1 MKFTLSWLRDHLDTK
16 AELATITDTLTG
28 IGLELEGVENPGAA
42 LAPFRIAH
50 VIEAVQHPN
59 ADRLRAC
66 TVDAGDGPVSVV
78 CGAPNARTGMKA
90 VFAPVGATIP
100 ASGMVLKAGAIRG
113 VASNGMLC
121 SARELGLG
129 DDHDGIIELP
139 PDAPVG
145 ASYADWAGLDE
156 PVIEIA
162 VTPNRGDALSV
173 RGIARD
179 LAAAGVGALK
189 TFAPE
194 TVPSDGPSAIDWVI
208 EMPTVCPWVLGR
220 TVRGVTNGPSP
231 AWLQDRLRAIGLR
244 PISALVDITNFF
256 TIDLGR
262 PLHVF
267 DVNRVAGDR
276 LTLRPGAGETFR
288 ALNGKDVTVTPEDC
302 VIADAEG
309 VVSLA
314 GVVGGERT
322 GCTETTTDV
331 FIECAWFDP
340 IAIALTGRRHQISS
354 DARARFERGIDPALM
369 PSALEAATQMVIE
382 LCGGTASAP
391 VAAGAEPD
399 WRRTARMRFDRLRSF
414 GGADVPRDEAERILR
429 SLGFNLAG
437 ADEESITVHVPPWR
451 NDIAAKDGAG
461 RGGLEQGPALHPER
475 AAQARDGAAVIEP
488 EVDLIEEV
496 LRIWGLDRIAP
507 VSLPALSAVPAATLT
522 PRQARAAVAR
532 RVLAA
537 RGLAEAVTFSF
548 ADSRIA
554 ALFGEAPEAL
564 RLVNPIA
571 SDLDQLRAT
580 PIITLALAAARNAA
594 RGYGDVGLFEVG
606 PAFHEGIR
614 GGQQVVAAGLRVGE
628 TPRSWLVPARGVTAL
643 DAKGDVWSALTALGV
658 PLEALS
664 VTADAPAFYHPGR
677 SGVVRQGPKLALAR
691 FGALHPEIIRALDL
705 PGQSVAF
712 EIFLDAI
719 PEPKRRRKSAPVLSA
734 FQPIRRDFAF
744 LADAAVAAEDVLR
757 AARGAVRDLVAGVTL
772 FDVYDGEK
780 MEPGRKSL
788 GIEVVF
794 QPKDRSLTDAEIE
807 EACAKVV
814 AAVTKATGAVLR

>member
-1 MKFTLSWLRDHLDTK
+1 MKFTLSWLRDHLDTT
-16 AELATITDTLTG
+16 ASLETITETLTG

-78 CGAPNARTGMKA
+78 CGAPNARTGLKV
-90 VFAPVGATIP
+90 VFAPIGATIP
-100 ASGMVLKAGAIRG
+100 ASGMVLKAGEIRG

-129 DDHDGIIELP
+129 EDHDGIIELP
-139 PDAPVG
+139 EDAPVG
-145 ASYADWAGLDE
+145 TSYAEWAGLNE

-173 RGIARD
+173 RGVARD

-194 TVPSDGPSAIDWVI
+194 TIPSHGPSAIDWAI
-208 EMPTVCPWVLGR
+208 EMPEFCPWVLGR
-220 TVRGVTNGPSP
+220 TVRGVKNGPSP
-231 AWLQDRLRAIGLR
+231 LWLQDRLRAIGLR

-267 DVNRVAGDR
+267 DAGLVSGRR

-302 VIADAEG
+302 VIADADG

-314 GVVGGERT
+314 GIVGGERT
-322 GCTETTTDV
+322 GCTEATTDV
-331 FIECAWFDP
+331 FIECAYFDP
-340 IAIALTGRRHQISS
+340 IGIALTGRRHQISS

-369 PSALEAATQMVIE
+369 PQALEAATQMVIE
-382 LCGGTASAP
+382 LCGGTPSDTVSA
-391 VAAGAEPD
+391 GFEPS
-399 WRRTARMRFDRLRSF
+399 WQRTARLRFDRLKSF
-414 GGADVPRDEAERILR
+414 GGADVPRDEAEKILR
-429 SLGFNLAG
+429 RLGFGLAG
-437 ADEESITVHVPPWR
+437 SDEESITVHVPSWR
-451 NDIAAKDGAG
+451 NDIAGK
-461 RGGLEQGPALHPER
+461 GGLDQGPALHPER
-475 AAQARDGAAVIEP
+475 AAQARAGAAVIEP

-496 LRIWGLDRIAP
+496 LRIWGIDRIAP
-507 VSLPALSAVPAATLT
+507 VSLPALSAVPAATFT
-522 PRQARAAVAR
+522 PRQTRAATAR
-532 RVLAA
+532 RVLAT

-548 ADSRIA
+548 ADSRVA
-554 ALFGEAPEAL
+554 ALFGEAPESL

-571 SDLDQLRAT
+571 SDLDQLRST
-580 PIITLALAAARNAA
+580 PLITLALAAARNAA
-594 RGYGDVGLFEVG
+594 NGYGDLGLFEVG

-614 GGQQVVAAGLRVGE
+614 GGQQVVAAGLRIGA
-628 TPRSWLVPARGVTAL
+628 TPRSWIAPARAVTAM
-643 DAKGDVWSALTALGV
+643 DAKGDAWAALAALGL

-664 VTADAPAFYHPGR
+664 VTADAPSFYHPGR
-677 SGVVRQGPKLALAR
+677 SGVVRQGPKLALAQ
-691 FGALHPEIIRALDL
+691 FGALHPAVIRALDL
-705 PGQSVAF
+705 PDHAVAF

-719 PEPKRRRKSAPVLSA
+719 PEPKRRRKSAPELSA

-744 LADAAVAAEDVLR
+744 LADAAVPAETVLR
-757 AARGAVRDLVAGVTL
+757 AARGSVRDLVVGVTL
-772 FDVYDGEK
+772 FDLYEGEK
-780 MEPGRKSL
+780 IEPGRKSL
-788 GIEVVF
+788 GVEVVF
-794 QPKDRSLTDAEIE
+794 QPKERSLTDAEIE

-814 AAVTKATGAVLR
+814 AAVTKATGAILR

>member
-1 MKFTLSWLRDHLDTK
+1 MKFTLSWLREHLDTK
-16 AELATITDTLTG
+16 ADLDTITETLTG

-42 LAPFRIAH
+42 LARFRIAH
-50 VIEAVQHPN
+50 VIEAAQHPN

-90 VFAPVGATIP
+90 VFAPVGSTIP
-100 ASGMVLKAGAIRG
+100 ASGLVLKAGEIRG
-113 VASNGMLC
+113 VPSLGMLC

-139 PDAPVG
+139 EDAPVG

-162 VTPNRGDALSV
+162 VTPNRGDALAV
-173 RGIARD
+173 RGVARD

-194 TVPSDGPSAIDWVI
+194 RVPSEGPSAIDWAI
-208 EMPTVCPWVLGR
+208 EMPEVCPWVLGR

-267 DVNRVAGDR
+267 DAGLVSGSR

-288 ALNGKDVTVTPEDC
+288 ALNGKDVTVTSEDC
-302 VIADAEG
+302 VIADASG

-314 GVVGGERT
+314 GVVGGEST
-322 GCTETTTDV
+322 GCTEATTDV
-331 FIECAWFDP
+331 FIECAYFDP

-369 PSALEAATQMVIE
+369 PAALEAATQMVIE
-382 LCGGTASAP
+382 LCGGTATAS
-391 VAAGAEPD
+391 VSAGAEPD
-399 WRRTARMRFDRLRSF
+399 WRRTARLRFDRLHSF
-414 GGADVPRDEAERILR
+414 GGADIPRDEAERILR

-437 ADEESITVHVPPWR
+437 ADGESITVHVPSWR
-451 NDIAAKDGAG
+451 NDIAG

-475 AAQARDGAAVIEP
+475 AAQARAGAAVIEP

-496 LRIWGLDRIAP
+496 LRIWGIDRIAP
-507 VSLPALSAVPAATLT
+507 VSLPPLSAVPAATLT
-522 PRQARAAVAR
+522 PRQGRAAVAR

-548 ADSRIA
+548 ADSRVA

-606 PAFHEGIR
+606 PAFHEGVR
-614 GGQQVVAAGLRVGE
+614 GGQQVVAAGLRTGE
-628 TPRSWLVPARGVTAL
+628 TPRSWLVPARGVSAL
-643 DAKGDVWSALTALGV
+643 DAKGDVWSALTALGL

-664 VTADAPAFYHPGR
+664 VAADAPSFYHPGR
-677 SGVVRQGPKLALAR
+677 SGVVRQGPKTMLAR
-691 FGALHPEIIRALDL
+691 FGALHPDIIRALDL
-705 PGQSVAF
+705 PSHAVAF

-719 PEPKRRRKSAPVLSA
+719 PEPKRRRKAAPVLSA
-734 FQPIRRDFAF
+734 FQPIRRDVAF
-744 LADAAVAAEDVLR
+744 LADAAVPAEDVLR
-757 AARGAVRDLVAGVTL
+757 AARGSVRELVAGVTL
-772 FDVYDGEK
+772 FDVYEGEK

-788 GIEVVF
+788 GVEVVF

-814 AAVTKATGAVLR
+814 AAVTKSTGAVLR